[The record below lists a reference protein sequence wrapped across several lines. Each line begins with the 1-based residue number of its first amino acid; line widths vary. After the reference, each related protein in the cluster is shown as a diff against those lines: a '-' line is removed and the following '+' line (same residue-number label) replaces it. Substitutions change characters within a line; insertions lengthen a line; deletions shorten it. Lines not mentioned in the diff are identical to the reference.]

1 MLLVKIFICYCFQIK
16 IFTNMS
22 KKKKLSSEE
31 KAKVKELSRLCVT
44 TKVIAD
50 EMRKST
56 GKSIMNKDIWNIK
69 DKFVKKLEK
78 DSEKEIRTHEEELLL
93 IRKGE
98 NLIKQGNQLIK
109 QGERKIKEGE
119 LLLRTHGSNVN
130 SVPCR
135 VPKSSAVNTSC
146 TPKPRKS
153 FIKLTNRMKRKRT
166 DSLREREVEELQHA
180 VKRFKFNSSTD
191 GRAILYGSNLSLQ
204 ALCNLKLTDRT
215 WTEFKN
221 IVTHNR
227 HLVPPGLTKL
237 KQYKKLT
244 YPEQVKYSETE
255 VKCSLF
261 HMIKHSVSRVFE
273 YLLDYESNCIM
284 SLSQE
289 ERDNAQIICK
299 VGGDGQSDQ
308 SDFQNSATMKRGVD
322 DRSVYSIVFNIE
334 FKLGESTFV
343 VKSSLSTIYTTMN
356 DGKTLNAVV
365 SNMLK
370 KKNSS
375 QSCHVCLANSKEFNL
390 KTIWKK
396 NINLN
401 KHVLKLGIC
410 SLHLWMRC
418 MEWIFNTACKL
429 PAVKQGRNIPSQK
442 SKEFIENKKKFQHL
456 FKIQLNIRV
465 SFVRKG
471 CGTTNTG
478 NVARKFFNNPIV
490 TGKILNLDIRMI
502 KLFRDLLI
510 DINRTTTRPDIKVFK
525 QKSEHLF
532 ALITNDKFLK
542 TIPMSQP
549 VHRVIVHGTSFM
561 RYFKYPIESA
571 IEARNK
577 ENKTARIG
585 HARLTSFA
593 ENTRDTANYLFMT
606 SDMQS
611 QF

>member
-1 MLLVKIFICYCFQIK
+1 MVTFNLSKLLADNFPPRH
-16 IFTNMS
+16 IFTS
-22 KKKKLSSEE
+22 KNVPECAKFLQSKFLSLYADCTVNFNIFKSLAFNLIKKFNECGKRKKFFL
-31 KAKVKELSRLCVT
+31 
-44 TKVIAD
+44 TKYKHFLD
-50 EMRKST
+50 QNQQCKYLL
-56 GKSIMNKDIWNIK
+56 
-69 DKFVKKLEK
+69 LEK

-180 VKRFKFNSSTD
+180 VKRFKSNSSTD
-191 GRAILYGSNLSLQ
+191 
-204 ALCNLKLTDRT
+204 
-215 WTEFKN
+215 
-221 IVTHNR
+221 
-227 HLVPPGLTKL
+227 
-237 KQYKKLT
+237 
-244 YPEQVKYSETE
+244 
-255 VKCSLF
+255 
-261 HMIKHSVSRVFE
+261 
-273 YLLDYESNCIM
+273 
-284 SLSQE
+284 
-289 ERDNAQIICK
+289 
-299 VGGDGQSDQ
+299 
-308 SDFQNSATMKRGVD
+308 ATMKRGVD
-322 DRSVYSIVFNIE
+322 DRSVYSIVFVLLEIRSGEKIIWKNLIPNSPDATRHLLFCFAKETASFIQEKFEHLKNEIFLLKNIE

-370 KKNSS
+370 KRISS

-442 SKEFIENKKKFQHL
+442 SKEFIENKKKYQHL
-456 FKIQLNIRV
+456 FKIKLNIRV

-490 TGKILNLDIRMI
+490 TGRILNLDIRMI

-510 DINRTTTRPDIKVFK
+510 DINRTTSRPDIKVFK

-542 TIPMSQP
+542 TIPMSQS
-549 VHRVIVHGTSFM
+549 VHRVIVHGTSFI
-561 RYFKYPIESA
+561 RYFKYPIGSLSESA

-606 SDMQS
+606 SDMYL
-611 QF
+611 FCKKNKMDKKRVKTK

>member
-1 MLLVKIFICYCFQIK
+1 
-16 IFTNMS
+16 
-22 KKKKLSSEE
+22 
-31 KAKVKELSRLCVT
+31 
-44 TKVIAD
+44 
-50 EMRKST
+50 
-56 GKSIMNKDIWNIK
+56 
-69 DKFVKKLEK
+69 
-78 DSEKEIRTHEEELLL
+78 
-93 IRKGE
+93 
-98 NLIKQGNQLIK
+98 
-109 QGERKIKEGE
+109 
-119 LLLRTHGSNVN
+119 
-130 SVPCR
+130 
-135 VPKSSAVNTSC
+135 
-146 TPKPRKS
+146 
-153 FIKLTNRMKRKRT
+153 MKRKRT
-166 DSLREREVEELQHA
+166 DSLREREVEELQ
-180 VKRFKFNSSTD
+180 
-191 GRAILYGSNLSLQ
+191 
-204 ALCNLKLTDRT
+204 
-215 WTEFKN
+215 FKN

-227 HLVPPGLTKL
+227 HLVPPEQDDDCLTKL
-237 KQYKKLT
+237 KQHKKLT
-244 YPEQVKYSETE
+244 YPEQVEYSETE

-273 YLLDYESNCIM
+273 YLLDYESNCII

-289 ERDNAQIICK
+289 ERGNVQIICK

-308 SDFQNSATMKRGVD
+308 SEFQNSEGVD
-322 DRSVYSIVFNIE
+322 DRSVYSIVFVLLEIRSGEKIIWKNLIPNSPDATRHLLFCFAKETASFIQEKFEHLKNEIFLLKNIE

-356 DGKTLNAVV
+356 DEKTLNAAV

-370 KKNSS
+370 KRISS

-490 TGKILNLDIRMI
+490 TGRILNLDIRMI

-542 TIPMSQP
+542 TIPMSQS
-549 VHRVIVHGTSFM
+549 VHRVIVSSFI
-561 RYFKYPIESA
+561 RYFNYPIGSLSENA

-606 SDMQS
+606 SDMYL
-611 QF
+611 FCKKNKMDKKRVKTK

>member
-1 MLLVKIFICYCFQIK
+1 MVTFNLSKLLADNFPPRH
-16 IFTNMS
+16 IFTS
-22 KKKKLSSEE
+22 KNVPECAKFLQSKFLSLYADCTVNFNIFKSLAFNLIKKFNECGKRKKFFL
-31 KAKVKELSRLCVT
+31 
-44 TKVIAD
+44 TKYKHFLD
-50 EMRKST
+50 QNQQCKYLL
-56 GKSIMNKDIWNIK
+56 
-69 DKFVKKLEK
+69 LEK

-180 VKRFKFNSSTD
+180 VKRFKSNSSTD

-244 YPEQVKYSETE
+244 YLEQVEYSETE

-289 ERDNAQIICK
+289 ERDNVQIICK

-308 SDFQNSATMKRGVD
+308 SEFQNSATMKRGVD
-322 DRSVYSIVFNIE
+322 NRSVYSIVFVLLEIRSGEKIIWKNLIPNSPDATRHLLFCFAKETASFIQEKFEHLKNEIFLLKNIE

-365 SNMLK
+365 SNML
-370 KKNSS
+370 
-375 QSCHVCLANSKEFNL
+375 
-390 KTIWKK
+390 
-396 NINLN
+396 
-401 KHVLKLGIC
+401 
-410 SLHLWMRC
+410 
-418 MEWIFNTACKL
+418 
-429 PAVKQGRNIPSQK
+429 
-442 SKEFIENKKKFQHL
+442 
-456 FKIQLNIRV
+456 
-465 SFVRKG
+465 
-471 CGTTNTG
+471 
-478 NVARKFFNNPIV
+478 
-490 TGKILNLDIRMI
+490 
-502 KLFRDLLI
+502 
-510 DINRTTTRPDIKVFK
+510 
-525 QKSEHLF
+525 
-532 ALITNDKFLK
+532 
-542 TIPMSQP
+542 
-549 VHRVIVHGTSFM
+549 
-561 RYFKYPIESA
+561 
-571 IEARNK
+571 
-577 ENKTARIG
+577 
-585 HARLTSFA
+585 
-593 ENTRDTANYLFMT
+593 
-606 SDMQS
+606 
-611 QF
+611 

>member
-1 MLLVKIFICYCFQIK
+1 MVTFNLSKLLADNFPPRH
-16 IFTNMS
+16 IFTS
-22 KKKKLSSEE
+22 KNVSECAKFLQSKFLSLYAVCTVNFNIFKSLAFNLIKKFNECGKRKKFFL
-31 KAKVKELSRLCVT
+31 
-44 TKVIAD
+44 TKYKHFLD
-50 EMRKST
+50 QNQECKYLL
-56 GKSIMNKDIWNIK
+56 
-69 DKFVKKLEK
+69 LEK

-153 FIKLTNRMKRKRT
+153 FIKLTNKMKRKRT

-180 VKRFKFNSSTD
+180 VKRFKSNSSTD
-191 GRAILYGSNLSLQ
+191 
-204 ALCNLKLTDRT
+204 
-215 WTEFKN
+215 
-221 IVTHNR
+221 
-227 HLVPPGLTKL
+227 
-237 KQYKKLT
+237 
-244 YPEQVKYSETE
+244 
-255 VKCSLF
+255 
-261 HMIKHSVSRVFE
+261 
-273 YLLDYESNCIM
+273 
-284 SLSQE
+284 
-289 ERDNAQIICK
+289 
-299 VGGDGQSDQ
+299 
-308 SDFQNSATMKRGVD
+308 ATMKRGVD
-322 DRSVYSIVFNIE
+322 DRSVYSIVFVLLEIGSGEKIIWKNLIPNSPDATRHLLFCFAKETASFIQEKFEHLKNEIFLLKNID

-370 KKNSS
+370 KRISS

-390 KTIWKK
+390 KTICKK

-410 SLHLWMRC
+410 SFHLWMRC

-456 FKIQLNIRV
+456 FKIKLSIRV

-490 TGKILNLDIRMI
+490 TGRILNLDIRMI

-542 TIPMSQP
+542 TIPMSQS
-549 VHRVIVHGTSFM
+549 VHRVIVHGTSFI
-561 RYFKYPIESA
+561 RYFKYPIGSLSESA

-606 SDMQS
+606 ADMYL
-611 QF
+611 FCKKNKMDKKRVKTK